1 MLNRQSHLSSY
12 ASLHRSQLAS
22 EQYYVPAMDR
32 ELWNQFAQVLT
43 RHGSDPQN
51 IKFAYSMEELML
63 QLAFYGG
70 YTILAEPVLAQL
82 PANKNL
88 TFIPL
93 ENDTVPAWA
102 VWNRENI
109 SPALRLLLRELDID
123 PWPAA
128 ECIDDLAQKRCSFF
142 RNSARNVSPALRG
155 EMQRSI
161 T

>member
-1 MLNRQSHLSSY
+1 MPSHNKRPLIFSGE
-12 ASLHRSQLAS
+12 RSCCFCGL
-22 EQYYVPAMDR
+22 
-32 ELWNQFAQVLT
+32 FAFGFCKQHVHVF
-43 RHGSDPQN
+43 RAGIPVAGGDPQN

-63 QLAFYGG
+63 HLAFYGG

-123 PWPAA
+123 P
-128 ECIDDLAQKRCSFF
+128 
-142 RNSARNVSPALRG
+142 
-155 EMQRSI
+155 
-161 T
+161 